1 MARLTLTGDGIA
13 GKAVRF
19 GVVGVLSGAIYVAV
33 AGTLVH
39 LDLCGPTMAGIIGYV
54 AAIPVNFIGN
64 RRFSFR
70 SETNLASD
78 LPRYVLLHI
87 ANSLLAA
94 ATMALTID
102 GLRLHYQVGLVATI
116 VVIPVTS
123 FIAMNLWVFGRRRG
137 TADTA
142 T

>member
-1 MARLTLTGDGIA
+1 MA
-13 GKAVRF
+13 GKVVRF
-19 GVVGVLSGAIYVAV
+19 GVVGVLSCVIYVAV
-33 AGTLVH
+33 AGMLVH

-54 AAIPVNFIGN
+54 AAIPANFIGN

-70 SETNLASD
+70 SETSLASD
-78 LPRYVLLHI
+78 LPRYLLLHT

-102 GLRLHYQVGLVATI
+102 GLRLHYRAGLVATV

-137 TADTA
+137 TTGTA